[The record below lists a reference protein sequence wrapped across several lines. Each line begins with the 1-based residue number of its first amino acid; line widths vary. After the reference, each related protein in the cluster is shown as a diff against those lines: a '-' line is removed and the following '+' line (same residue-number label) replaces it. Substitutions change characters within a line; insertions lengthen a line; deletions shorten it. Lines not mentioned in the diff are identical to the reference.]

1 VRHAS
6 GSPRTRGLLPLLLAA
21 VVASTAAPTRSG
33 TPAPVQDAAPEAPAT
48 PSAEEVLERHRNAVG
63 GADAIRRHHSRR
75 VHGRFELTAQGIQGP
90 LEMLAAAPDR
100 LLLRMDVAGLGRI
113 ERGFDGSIGWSVDP
127 GVGPRLLD
135 GRELHELQHSA
146 DFYSELKD
154 PSDFASATVLE
165 RTTFEGKD
173 CYAVKLVRRTGIEL
187 TEYYEVATGLLAGSR
202 MDSTSAMGSIPT
214 TSVVDEYREFDGV
227 RLPTRARQRAMGVE
241 WVLTITSV
249 EHDSVPA
256 DAFEPPAEIS
266 ALRDRDAAPRER

>member
-1 VRHAS
+1 VRRAS
-6 GSPRTRGLLPLLLAA
+6 GSIRATGLMPLILAA
-21 VVASTAAPTRSG
+21 AVASAAAPAR
-33 TPAPVQDAAPEAPAT
+33 PAPPAPSENAAPEAPAL

-63 GADAIRRHHSRR
+63 GAEAIRKHRSRR

-113 ERGFDGSIGWSVDP
+113 ERGFDGSIGWSIDP

-154 PSDFASATVLE
+154 LSEFASATVLE
-165 RTTFEGKD
+165 RSTFEGRD

-202 MDSTSAMGSIPT
+202 MESTSAMGSIPT

-241 WVLTITSV
+241 WVLTITAV

-256 DAFEPPAEIS
+256 DAFAPPADIS
-266 ALRDRDAAPRER
+266 ALRDRSAAPRDR